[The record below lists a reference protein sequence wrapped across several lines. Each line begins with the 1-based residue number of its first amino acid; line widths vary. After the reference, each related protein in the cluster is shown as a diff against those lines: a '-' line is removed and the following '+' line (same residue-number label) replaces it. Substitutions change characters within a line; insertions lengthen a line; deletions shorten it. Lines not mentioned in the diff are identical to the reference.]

1 MQMLYLF
8 RKYLKP
14 YALLVIFACVFTFLQ
29 VLAELQLPAIMANI
43 VDIGIYHQ
51 DLNYVLLLGLQ
62 MLAWALG
69 SVACVVIAALC
80 AARSAMGFGRDI
92 RSALFRAVQRYSLI
106 EFNEFGTSTLITRN
120 TNDVQQVERFTQM
133 LMTMAVMT
141 PAMFIGACV
150 MAFQA
155 NAEMASIIFFAIPII
170 ILIVVIF
177 LKIGMPLLRSLQA
190 RIDAVNRV
198 MREGLTGV
206 RVVRAYN
213 REAYEQKRFHTVN
226 RDLSETYVKV
236 GRLMGAVMPLLMF
249 VLNVTIVALY
259 WFGSGAIDA
268 GRLSAGEIMALVQYV
283 TLVLMSLMML
293 SMIFAILPRTLAACE
308 RITAVL
314 SVTSQIK
321 DPESRSVQYSST
333 LNRPI
338 MVFDNVEYCFNEA
351 QTSCVSGISFELNP
365 QTTTVLLGP
374 TGSGKSVITQLM
386 LRLLD
391 PIKGAVYFE
400 GVNMRDLA
408 QADIRRRVAYVP
420 QQSVLFSGTIAE
432 NMRIGNE
439 AATDEEI
446 WEALRIAQA
455 AEFVSEHEEG
465 LDYHITQ
472 GGQNLSGGQRQRLA
486 IARALIK
493 SADLYIFDDSFSAL
507 DFKTD
512 ALVRHGIKEKLSQAC
527 VFIVSQRVSVGLDA
541 DNVIL
546 LDGEGSLEAQGTHDE
561 LFLANQTYR
570 ELALSQ
576 LSEAE
581 LRGEFA
587 DGSAAKEHQISHR
600 QQDSCHKARNT
611 FSDMPPQTAGGES

>member
-1 MQMLYLF
+1 MLYLF

-14 YALLVIFACVFTFLQ
+14 YALLVMLACVFTFLQ
-29 VLAELQLPAIMANI
+29 VLAELQLPALMANI
-43 VDIGIYHQ
+43 VDVGIYHQ
-51 DLNYVLLLGLQ
+51 DLTYVITLGIQ

-80 AARSAMGFGRDI
+80 AARSAMGFGRDM
-92 RSALFRAVQRYSLI
+92 RSALFKAVQHYSLI
-106 EFNEFGTSTLITRN
+106 EFNDFGTSTLITRN

-155 NAEMASIIFFAIPII
+155 NAEMASIIFFAIPVII
-170 ILIVVIF
+170 VIVVIF

-213 REAYEQKRFHTVN
+213 REAYEQKRFRGVN

-236 GRLMGAVMPLLMF
+236 GRLMGAVMPLLML
-249 VLNVTIVALY
+249 VLNLTIVALY
-259 WFGSGAIDA
+259 WFGAGAIDA

-293 SMIFAILPRTLAACE
+293 SMIFAILPRTLAASE

-314 SVTSQIK
+314 SVDSQIK
-321 DPESRSVQYSST
+321 DPDAPIVNKNLIQNNPTNNY
-333 LNRPI
+333 PI
-338 MVFDNVEYCFNEA
+338 MVFDKVEYCFTEA
-351 QTSCVSGISFELNP
+351 QTSCISGISFTLKP
-365 QTTTVLLGP
+365 RTTTVLLGP

-391 PIKGAVYFE
+391 PVQGAVLFN
-400 GVNMRDLA
+400 GINMRELS
-408 QADIRRRVAYVP
+408 QTDIRRRIAYVP

-439 AATDEEI
+439 SATDEEI
-446 WEALRIAQA
+446 WDALRIAQA

-465 LDYHITQ
+465 LAYRITQ

-486 IARALIK
+486 IARALLK
-493 SADLYIFDDSFSAL
+493 PADLYIFDDSFSAL

-512 ALVRHGIKEKLSQAC
+512 ALVRHGIKEKLADAC

-541 DNVIL
+541 DKVIL
-546 LDGEGSLEAQGTHDE
+546 LDGEGLLEAQGTHDE
-561 LFLANQTYR
+561 LFLANETYR
-570 ELALSQ
+570 DLALSQ
-576 LSEAE
+576 LSEDE
-581 LRGEFA
+581 LSGNVADRAIADGAIA
-587 DGSAAKEHQISHR
+587 DGSVVTSESDCQS
-600 QQDSCHKARNT
+600 ARG
-611 FSDMPPQTAGGES
+611 GGEA

>member
-1 MQMLYLF
+1 MFYLYK
-8 RKYLKP
+8 KYLKP
-14 YALLVIFACVFTFLQ
+14 YALLVVLACVFTFLQ
-29 VLAELQLPAIMANI
+29 VLAELQLPAIMADI
-43 VDIGIYHQ
+43 VDVGIYHQ
-51 DLNYVLLLGLQ
+51 DLGYVIMLGIQ

-80 AARSAMGFGRDI
+80 AARSAMGFGRDV
-92 RSALFRAVQRYSLI
+92 RSALFTAVQRYSLI

-155 NAEMASIIFFAIPII
+155 NAEMASIIFFAIPVI

-236 GRLMGAVMPLLMF
+236 GRLMGAVMPLLML
-249 VLNVTIVALY
+249 VLNLTIVALY
-259 WFGSGAIDA
+259 WFGAGAIDA

-321 DPESRSVQYSST
+321 DPESPVAHVEAS
-333 LNRPI
+333 LNNPI
-338 MVFDNVEYCFNEA
+338 MVFDKVEYCFTEA
-351 QTSCVSGISFELNP
+351 QTSCISGISFKLKP
-365 QTTTVLLGP
+365 HTTTVLLGP

-391 PIKGAVYFE
+391 PVQGAVFFE
-400 GVNMRDLA
+400 GVNMRELT
-408 QADIRRRVAYVP
+408 QTDIRRRIAYVP

-455 AEFVSEHEEG
+455 VEFVSEHEEG
-465 LDYHITQ
+465 LNYHITQ

-493 SADLYIFDDSFSAL
+493 PADLYIFDDSFSAL

-512 ALVRHGIKEKLSQAC
+512 ALVRHGIKEKLKDAC
-527 VFIVSQRVSVGLDA
+527 IFIVSQRVSVGLDA

-546 LDGEGSLEAQGTHDE
+546 LDGEGSLEAQGAHDE
-561 LFLANQTYR
+561 LFLANEAYR

-581 LRGEFA
+581 LQGDFGDEVA
-587 DGSAAKEHQISHR
+587 TDAPSAT
-600 QQDSCHKARNT
+600 SCE
-611 FSDMPPQTAGGES
+611 GGES